1 MKVLLFPFLIFFSS
15 LASATDVHK
24 RLEAMVQAGSLSP
37 EAAKTQKTIMQQLRP
52 SAVKL
57 RGEAQRGLASID
69 PALKPLP
76 IRLFKAAPLV
86 LFFD

>member
-1 MKVLLFPFLIFFSS
+1 MKMLLLSLLVLSSFPTS
-15 LASATDVHK
+15 ASDVHK

-37 EAAKTQKTIMQQLRP
+37 EAARLQQKMIQSSKP
-52 SAVKL
+52 SAEKL

>member
-1 MKVLLFPFLIFFSS
+1 MKVLLISLFMVFSNV
-15 LASATDVHK
+15 ASATDIHK

-37 EAAKTQKTIMQQLRP
+37 EAAKIQKTMMQQSRP
-52 SAVKL
+52 SAEKL

-76 IRLFKAAPLV
+76 IRVFRASPLV

>member
-1 MKVLLFPFLIFFSS
+1 MKILLISFLIFSS
-15 LASATDVHK
+15 TLASATDVHK

-37 EAAKTQKTIMQQLRP
+37 EAAKIQKNMLDHSRP
-52 SAVKL
+52 SAEKL
-57 RGEAQRGLASID
+57 RGDAQRGLASID

-86 LFFD
+86 LFLD